1 MRHNGVDCD
10 GAPVGAGVRLRKFL
24 LWQIP
29 YKYRVWEQRY
39 VHLYIQNWNI
49 STQFALEL
57 HANIKFNISILASN
71 FDLNFEF
78 LV

>member
-1 MRHNGVDCD
+1 MELIVMVLQLELEFDSVNFFCD
-10 GAPVGAGVRLRKFL
+10 RFRISIEFENKDM
-24 LWQIP
+24 
-29 YKYRVWEQRY
+29 Y